1 MAFSE
6 KICVLELILSLLKEN
21 EEKLETLIEKI
32 EIIDQTIQKDPILSK
47 TVKEY
52 DSSTTQESR
61 SRNILVVDDDKNLVN
76 SFKLILESV
85 GYNVDTALTGI
96 QALYRV
102 KHCVYDF
109 ILLDLNLPD
118 IMGDKLAEMIEE
130 HHSYIDIVFITGHQG
145 LKDKVDGDK
154 SGKETILKPIEP
166 AILLETASKRNAR
179 AHASYF
185 TSKVYIEFH
194 NLLCAQIF
202 FNNNARVLIV
212 VL

>member
-6 KICVLELILSLLKEN
+6 KITVLELLLNLLKEN
-21 EEKLETLIEKI
+21 ETKLETLIEKM
-32 EIIDQTIQKDPILSK
+32 EIIDQTIQKDPNLSK
-47 TVKEY
+47 TVKKY

-61 SRNILVVDDDKNLVN
+61 TMKILVVDDDKNLAN

-96 QALYRV
+96 QALYRM

-145 LKDKVDGDK
+145 LKDKVDGVY
-154 SGKETILKPIEP
+154 SGKGTLLKPIKP
-166 AILLETASKRNAR
+166 DVLLETTSKRLAL
-179 AHASYF
+179 A
-185 TSKVYIEFH
+185 
-194 NLLCAQIF
+194 
-202 FNNNARVLIV
+202 
-212 VL
+212 

>member
-6 KICVLELILSLLKEN
+6 KITVLELLLSLLKEN
-21 EEKLETLIEKI
+21 EKKLETLIEKM
-32 EIIDQTIQKDPILSK
+32 EIIDQTIQKDPNLSK

-76 SFKLILESV
+76 SFKLVLESV
-85 GYNVDTALTGI
+85 GYNVDTALTGL

-130 HHSYIDIVFITGHQG
+130 HHSYIDIVFITGYQG
-145 LKDKVDGDK
+145 LKDKVDGVQ
-154 SGKETILKPIEP
+154 SGKKILLKPIKP
-166 AILLETASKRNAR
+166 DVLLEA
-179 AHASYF
+179 
-185 TSKVYIEFH
+185 TSRR
-194 NLLCAQIF
+194 LALA
-202 FNNNARVLIV
+202 
-212 VL
+212 